1 MDNTTHA
8 LYLQLITRG
17 LAIAIN
23 FDGEVMGY
31 HVVNG
36 QARDTGHPLDILA
49 WHLGHAY
56 PAAQVSP
63 WALVSVSNVLAQM
76 LEPV

>member
-1 MDNTTHA
+1 MDGTTHS

-17 LAIAIN
+17 LAID

-36 QARDTGHPLDILA
+36 QARDTGHPQDILA
-49 WHLGHAY
+49 WHLDHAY